1 VGANFRCGCYE
12 KEKGFR
18 PRLSEPKIQHSTS
31 SVIRVWN
38 LTPRLLGERLD
49 GAVVHVV
56 TFEARVRF
64 HELDKIYGTSFAL
77 SASVFA
83 NNC

>member
-1 VGANFRCGCYE
+1 MGAHIRCGCYE
-12 KEKGFR
+12 KEKGFS

-31 SVIRVWN
+31 CVIRVWN
-38 LTPRLLGERLD
+38 LNPCLLGERLD

-64 HELDKIYGTSFAL
+64 HEVDKVYGTSFAPIT
-77 SASVFA
+77 SVFP